1 MLRIRDR
8 LRPVRR
14 NQRAQ
19 NAIGLGKGDEEADL
33 EQRIE
38 SNELT
43 PSTAHDDDVSQKATF
58 KVECVSRAAEVDLG
72 TNSSR
77 PASAEPVE
85 TECGNLSRLSS
96 SSTG

>member
-1 MLRIRDR
+1 VRHLLQPQDTLRIRDR

-19 NAIGLGKGDEEADL
+19 NAIGLGKGDDEADL

-43 PSTAHDDDVSQKATF
+43 PSTAHDDDVSQKATT
-58 KVECVSRAAEVDLG
+58 KVERAGRV
-72 TNSSR
+72 R
-77 PASAEPVE
+77 
-85 TECGNLSRLSS
+85 RLE
-96 SSTG
+96 